1 MTITGLPRAACAVC
15 GLLVL
20 LALSACGPSAPVTPP
35 PPGGGSA
42 DEAAEESANEV
53 GSANEADPTAVSR
66 DGDSVSSADTP
77 ETGASSANN
86 DTPDGIGEGQP
97 FVYGVDL
104 DTVQAGRFDQGK
116 MWTFE
121 FPPFDYLEETYG
133 FRPDEAWLEK
143 ARLGA
148 LRIPGCSASFV
159 SPNGL
164 VLTNHHCAREFV
176 SQVSAEGESVLD
188 DGIVARDL
196 TDERAIEDFEAD
208 QLVSIVDVT
217 DEVNSTLDALPA
229 AERAEAREGLL
240 EEIEARI
247 LGGYG
252 GEDGGHVV
260 EMISLYNGGRTSAYV
275 FRRYTN
281 AKLVMAPELQIGFF
295 GGDPDN
301 FTYPRYNLDF
311 SFFRIYDD
319 EGAPLASDSW
329 FAFDMDGLE
338 DGDPVF
344 IVGNPGSTSRLQ
356 TVAELEFRR
365 DHGDRSVLALIESR
379 MAVLER
385 YIAAHPV
392 EAEKRDLRNS
402 YFSLANS
409 QKAYRGQIQG
419 MEDPVIMARRRDTDR
434 DFQAA
439 IDADSILSSRYGA
452 LIGEMATLQAQKAE
466 HAAGFGAFLALTSPD
481 MASATL
487 HRALIAF
494 QILNA
499 RQGGAPPESV
509 ADLVEQLEAV
519 PDQSP
524 ELDQAY
530 VEARFNDFIDYY
542 GAESPLVSAVLRG
555 ESVETRAAA
564 VVGGSQL
571 QDSANAV
578 TAIADGT
585 ITLAD
590 PGIGI
595 VRSYIPAYV
604 GFLQGVESVFPRE
617 EAIAADLGRAR
628 FEVYGTAVPPDATFS
643 LRIADGTVGGY
654 DYNGTRAPA
663 FTTMFGLY
671 DRHFSHHDDED
682 WALPERWLTARGSL
696 DLATPMNF
704 VSTADIIGGNSG
716 SPVLDADLE
725 VVGVVFD
732 GNIESLPGDY
742 IYLPESNRSV
752 TVDVRAILE
761 ALDVVYDSDRLVLE
775 LTTGQ
780 LVATEAEADAA
791 RR

>member
-1 MTITGLPRAACAVC
+1 VGDARTTGQ
-15 GLLVL
+15 
-20 LALSACGPSAPVTPP
+20 LASDSLS
-35 PPGGGSA
+35 
-42 DEAAEESANEV
+42 ES
-53 GSANEADPTAVSR
+53 GDPN
-66 DGDSVSSADTP
+66 SSADTP
-77 ETGASSANN
+77 IPMGGSE
-86 DTPDGIGEGQP
+86 PRP

-104 DTVQAGRFDQGK
+104 DTVQAGSFDQGK

-121 FPPFDYLEETYG
+121 FPPLDYLEETYG

-148 LRIPGCSASFV
+148 LRIPSCSASFV

-164 VLTNHHCAREFV
+164 VMTNHHCAREFV
-176 SQVSAEGESVLD
+176 SQVSGDGESLLD
-188 DGIVARDL
+188 DGLVAKDL
-196 TDERAIEDFEAD
+196 ADERPIEDFEAD
-208 QLVSIVDVT
+208 RLISIVDVT
-217 DEVNSTLDALPA
+217 DEVNSTLDSLPVTDRVA
-229 AERAEAREGLL
+229 AREELL

-247 LGGYG
+247 LTEYG
-252 GEDGGHVV
+252 GDDSGHVV

-319 EGAPLASDSW
+319 EGNPLASDPY
-329 FAFDMDGLE
+329 FAFDQDGLE
-338 DGDPVF
+338 DGDLVF
-344 IVGNPGSTSRLQ
+344 IIGNPGSTSRLQ

-365 DHGDRSVLALIESR
+365 DHGDRSVMALLESR
-379 MAVLER
+379 MAVLDG
-385 YIAAHPV
+385 YISAHPV
-392 EAEKRDLRNS
+392 EAEERDLRNS

-409 QKAYRGQIQG
+409 LKAYRGQLRG
-419 MEDPVIMARRRDTDR
+419 MQDPVIMARRSDTDR

-439 IDADSILSSRYGA
+439 IDADPELSARYGS
-452 LIGEMATLQAQKAE
+452 LIGEMAELQAQKAAE
-466 HAAGFGAFLALTSPD
+466 APGFGAFLALTSPD

-487 HRALIAF
+487 HRALITF

-499 RQGGAPPESV
+499 RQGGAPAEAV
-509 ADLVEQLEAV
+509 TDLVEQLEAV

-524 ELDQAY
+524 QLDQAY
-530 VEARFNDFIDYY
+530 VEARFNDFIDFY
-542 GAESPLVSAVLRG
+542 GAESQLVSGVLRG
-555 ESVETRAAA
+555 QSVEARAAA
-564 VVGGSQL
+564 IVNGSQL
-571 QDSANAV
+571 QDSATAV
-578 TAIADGT
+578 AAVADGSVT
-585 ITLAD
+585 IAD
-590 PGIGI
+590 PGIEI
-595 VRSYIPAYV
+595 VRSYIPSYV
-604 GFLQGVESVFPRE
+604 GFLQGVESVFPQE
-617 EAIAADLGRAR
+617 EAIAAELGRAR
-628 FEVYGTAVPPDATFS
+628 FEVYGTDVPPDATFS
-643 LRIADGTVGGY
+643 LRLADGVVGGY

-663 FTTMFGLY
+663 FTTMFGMF
-671 DRHFSHHDDED
+671 DRHFSHFGDDD
-682 WALPERWLTARGSL
+682 WALPDRWLNARASL

-742 IYLPESNRSV
+742 IYLPQLNRSV

-761 ALDVVYDSDRLVLE
+761 ALDVVYDMDRLVLE
-775 LTTGQ
+775 LTTGR
-780 LVATEAEADAA
+780 LVNTEAEADAA